1 MASQPGDSRAIPRG
15 SASGT
20 STVPAARTLRTSP
33 PRPSRPRSVDRRTTV
48 ATAALR
54 SFRRPA
60 VRTGPSRPAAEDT
73 TRRPLAGPPASR
85 VAARHPPLTRHPHHA
100 HSARRGPGPGGCP
113 TIGTLPPVPTLSE
126 ADSKALLSGY
136 GVPLLRE
143 LTVATPAEAVRA
155 AGELGYPVVVK
166 LCGAGL
172 AHKTERGLVRL
183 GLTGPAAVEAAATE
197 LLAAAGPDDG
207 EVGLL
212 VAPMARGARELI
224 AGAHRD
230 PQFGPCVMLGV
241 GGVTAEAVADVVF
254 RLVPLDA
261 VDAAEMIDGLAT
273 QALLDPF
280 RGEPA
285 VDRDA
290 LAAVVLALAAAVE
303 REPGLVSAE
312 VNPLLVV
319 DGRPIAVDALVEV
332 TP

>member
-1 MASQPGDSRAIPRG
+1 MPPGSHPRG
-15 SASGT
+15 T
-20 STVPAARTLRTSP
+20 PT
-33 PRPSRPRSVDRRTTV
+33 RPRIHD
-48 ATAALR
+48 
-54 SFRRPA
+54 
-60 VRTGPSRPAAEDT
+60 
-73 TRRPLAGPPASR
+73 
-85 VAARHPPLTRHPHHA
+85 
-100 HSARRGPGPGGCP
+100 PGSGDDPGV
-113 TIGTLPPVPTLSE
+113 GTLPPVPTLSE
-126 ADSKALLSGY
+126 ADSKVLLAGY

-143 LTVATPAEAVRA
+143 LTAATATDAARA

-183 GLTGPAAVEAAATE
+183 GLTGPAAVEAAATD
-197 LLAAAGPDDG
+197 LLAAARPDDG
-207 EVGLL
+207 EVDLL

-273 QALLDPF
+273 QALLDRF

-303 REPGLVSAE
+303 HEPGLVSAE
-312 VNPLLVV
+312 LNPLLVV

-332 TP
+332 AA